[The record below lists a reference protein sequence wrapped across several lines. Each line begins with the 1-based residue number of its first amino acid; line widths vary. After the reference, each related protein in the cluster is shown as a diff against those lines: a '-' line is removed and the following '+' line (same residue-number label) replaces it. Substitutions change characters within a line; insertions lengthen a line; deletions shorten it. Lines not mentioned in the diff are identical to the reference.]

1 MKQKKLCAIFS
12 ISTQNGRF
20 SDFLYYIISDL
31 QKVFTTIIV
40 VVPNNVSEYDCKKLK
55 HEKCFIKESISGYD
69 VDRWKNIISE
79 LNQNGQI
86 NELDGITILND
97 SFYGP
102 FETFEKVFSYMECK
116 NLDFWGLT
124 VHGKMPLE
132 IFDKKG
138 ILHFIQTYFV
148 NFGTQ
153 LIHSKKFIEFWE
165 KLPEFN
171 CYNDTQEKFEYI
183 MTNFFEKLGYKWS
196 VYSDTRDWESIDI
209 EKYMSFL
216 LLAPYDMVKIKR
228 LPIASRYAFK
238 LPMEVIQNYN
248 YGNQISDLIQYL
260 IKIRYPINLIMKDL
274 IFQQNIY
281 ELNTKLNMNYI
292 LIEKKFNISMRK
304 NNAAIFIY
312 LYYKDQINENIRY
325 LKNIPRVMD
334 VYFFT
339 DTEEK
344 KKEMEKFLHVYRI
357 KCKTKVIIVCSRGR
371 EWAALLI
378 EGKQL
383 VLKYKYFCFLHD
395 KKGHSFEYPTV
406 GSSFKTLL
414 WENVIYSRGYINRVI
429 EYFEKNNHIGLLVPP
444 VIKHGTYFRF
454 YNNFWTTCYDETI
467 TWAKRLKLETKYI
480 SEVYTP
486 ISIGSVFWARS
497 EALKDLFQYNFERK
511 DFPEEPMP
519 IDGTVNH
526 VFERIIPYVAQN
538 QGFYTAIIMT
548 KKFAEVDWNICS
560 NMLRKTMSASQK
572 NKNLVFSSFEEYVRE
587 LT

>member
-55 HEKCFIKESISGYD
+55 QEKCFIKENISGYD

-248 YGNQISDLIQYL
+248 YGNQISDLIQY
-260 IKIRYPINLIMKDL
+260 
-274 IFQQNIY
+274 
-281 ELNTKLNMNYI
+281 
-292 LIEKKFNISMRK
+292 
-304 NNAAIFIY
+304 FI
-312 LYYKDQINENIRY
+312 
-325 LKNIPRVMD
+325 
-334 VYFFT
+334 
-339 DTEEK
+339 
-344 KKEMEKFLHVYRI
+344 
-357 KCKTKVIIVCSRGR
+357 
-371 EWAALLI
+371 
-378 EGKQL
+378 
-383 VLKYKYFCFLHD
+383 
-395 KKGHSFEYPTV
+395 
-406 GSSFKTLL
+406 
-414 WENVIYSRGYINRVI
+414 
-429 EYFEKNNHIGLLVPP
+429 
-444 VIKHGTYFRF
+444 
-454 YNNFWTTCYDETI
+454 
-467 TWAKRLKLETKYI
+467 
-480 SEVYTP
+480 
-486 ISIGSVFWARS
+486 
-497 EALKDLFQYNFERK
+497 
-511 DFPEEPMP
+511 
-519 IDGTVNH
+519 
-526 VFERIIPYVAQN
+526 
-538 QGFYTAIIMT
+538 
-548 KKFAEVDWNICS
+548 
-560 NMLRKTMSASQK
+560 
-572 NKNLVFSSFEEYVRE
+572 
-587 LT
+587 

>member
-1 MKQKKLCAIFS
+1 
-12 ISTQNGRF
+12 
-20 SDFLYYIISDL
+20 
-31 QKVFTTIIV
+31 
-40 VVPNNVSEYDCKKLK
+40 
-55 HEKCFIKESISGYD
+55 
-69 VDRWKNIISE
+69 
-79 LNQNGQI
+79 
-86 NELDGITILND
+86 
-97 SFYGP
+97 
-102 FETFEKVFSYMECK
+102 
-116 NLDFWGLT
+116 
-124 VHGKMPLE
+124 
-132 IFDKKG
+132 
-138 ILHFIQTYFV
+138 
-148 NFGTQ
+148 
-153 LIHSKKFIEFWE
+153 
-165 KLPEFN
+165 
-171 CYNDTQEKFEYI
+171 
-183 MTNFFEKLGYKWS
+183 
-196 VYSDTRDWESIDI
+196 
-209 EKYMSFL
+209 
-216 LLAPYDMVKIKR
+216 
-228 LPIASRYAFK
+228 
-238 LPMEVIQNYN
+238 
-248 YGNQISDLIQYL
+248 
-260 IKIRYPINLIMKDL
+260 
-274 IFQQNIY
+274 
-281 ELNTKLNMNYI
+281 
-292 LIEKKFNISMRK
+292 MRK

-325 LKNIPRVMD
+325 LKNIPRVVD

-339 DTEEK
+339 DTKEK
-344 KKEMEKFLHVYRI
+344 KKEIEKFLHVYRI